1 MECKN
6 CEVSLSESDMFCNK
20 CGAKVIRNRITIKN
34 LWGDFCEQFLNYDN
48 RFLKTYF
55 GIFTQ
60 PHKVIGGYISGTR
73 KKYVNVL
80 SYFALA
86 LTLSGIQIF
95 IIRKFFPE
103 ALDLSTFM
111 PDSVPKED
119 LDINWIYD
127 YLSIFTLINIPLY
140 GLIAR
145 LTFIGLKKFNY
156 TEHLVIMAYL
166 LAHFSITNSIILTP
180 LVVIFG
186 FNFYIIGNIS
196 NLILMGFT
204 AYSYKKLYPL
214 TVGGTILRTFAFL
227 GIAIVLTMLLGI
239 VQVVAAIINAG
250 GFEEYLLEVKK
261 QQEEMKKA
269 TSYIISSAINWT
281 S

>member
-6 CEVSLSESDMFCNK
+6 CQASLSETDMFCHE
-20 CGAKVIRNRITIKN
+20 CGAKVIRNRLTIRN
-34 LWGDFCEQFLNYDN
+34 IWGDFCEQFLNYDN

-55 GIFTQ
+55 GIFTKPQ
-60 PHKVIGGYISGTR
+60 EIIGQYISGTR

-95 IIRKFFPE
+95 ILRKFFPE
-103 ALDLSTFM
+103 SLDLSTFM
-111 PDSVPKED
+111 PDTVPKED

-127 YLSIFTLINIPLY
+127 YMSIFTLINIPIY

-156 TEHLVIMAYL
+156 TEHLVIMTYL
-166 LAHFSITNSIILTP
+166 LAQFSITNSLVLTP
-180 LVVIFG
+180 LVAIFG

-196 NLILMGFT
+196 NMILMGFT
-204 AYSYKKLYPL
+204 AYCYKKLYPL
-214 TVGGTILRTFAFL
+214 TLGGTILRTFGFI
-227 GIAIVLTMLLGI
+227 GIAMIFIIIMGI
-239 VQVVAAIINAG
+239 VQVVMAIINAG
-250 GFEEYLLEVKK
+250 GFQEYLLEVKAA
-261 QQEEMKKA
+261 QQGV
-269 TSYIISSAINWT
+269 SYIASSAMNWT